1 MRQRVT
7 RMYTNCWLEERK
19 APRDPRRR
27 GRGGCSALVVHRSK
41 DTRHDWSC
49 ACFGRRVRVHYAR
62 KSERG
67 GWRGGPPAGR
77 EPSSDAL
84 RTR

>member
-1 MRQRVT
+1 MIHDGAVG
-7 RMYTNCWLEERK
+7 EDV
-19 APRDPRRR
+19 A
-27 GRGGCSALVVHRSK
+27 RSK

-49 ACFGRRVRVHYAR
+49 ACLGRRVRAHYAR

-67 GWRGGPPAGR
+67 RRGGRREGPPTER
-77 EPSSDAL
+77 EPSGDAL